1 MILGAS
7 VPLDILVVLLPW
19 LILGVIR
26 MLED

>member
-26 MLED
+26 ILEE

>member
-7 VPLDILVVLLPW
+7 VPLDILLVLPPW

-26 MLED
+26 ILEE